1 MLNEPDG
8 DSCGATQPP
17 TCCFYRTPNDAEA
30 VCAHGSPTVRRRA
43 QSGLGDARDL
53 RCDATSAGAQKRTR
67 ARTVREQTIHGPA
80 ESEVWGADRAGIVL
94 KVMNFLT
101 P

>member
-30 VCAHGSPTVRRRA
+30 VCRTAVP
-43 QSGLGDARDL
+43 QSAAERS
-53 RCDATSAGAQKRTR
+53 RVSEM
-67 ARTVREQTIHGPA
+67 REI
-80 ESEVWGADRAGIVL
+80 
-94 KVMNFLT
+94 
-101 P
+101 